1 MRKDEK
7 ISDRNFCVLKSEMA
21 FVSAVPEMH
30 GRMVISM
37 KIKKSVIVV
46 IAIVAILFVFPVAEV
61 NLCRARLH
69 YHRYGTDIDVK
80 LSKEETELIRKVV
93 KKCDFTAYSSCGY
106 DIGVSVSFGL
116 QYFCF
121 ATDSCNGLQ
130 YNIMF
135 YDIPEEDAAQI
146 HEIFEKYGGHFPCC

>member
-1 MRKDEK
+1 
-7 ISDRNFCVLKSEMA
+7 
-21 FVSAVPEMH
+21 
-30 GRMVISM
+30 M

-46 IAIVAILFVFPVAEV
+46 IAIVFVLFVFPVAEV
-61 NLCRARLH
+61 NLCSRARLH
-69 YHRYGTDIDVK
+69 YHCYGTDIDIK
-80 LSKEETELIRKVV
+80 LTKEETDLVRKIV
-93 KKCDFTAYSSCGY
+93 KKREFIAASPSCGY
-106 DIGVSVSFGL
+106 DPGVSISFGL

-135 YDIPEEDAAQI
+135 YDIPEEDAKQI